1 MQKFILCVSV
11 LWALSACGQPTT
23 SAPTATNVPP
33 TPPIT
38 MPTATIVPTAI
49 PIATITPPPAR
60 AEADPV
66 VWQTVQDLGYGLVES
81 EYIART
87 GIASQQRDATTW
99 HIIMTTPTGYYID
112 QTIQYARGNSA
123 DIDQPV
129 QMAPISPATPDSFAY
144 SYTVSAQDAPPEIRD
159 AIGNAPLA
167 WGATRMMMIA
177 PPVQVAGDVDAILVT
192 ITGFIKQYGK
202 DQLSDFAKTF
212 QQMHPDKIKLNDMW
226 NGLKAGMYVND
237 AFWMFEK
244 IWPYLNALDYL
255 QACAAN
261 PWNPLTKK
269 SYQDFPQDK
278 QRILDRL
285 ESARAEIKYE
295 GMYMYTVV
303 MNKVLFMGVPGL
315 QTATKFILGKTL
327 DNFIKETEQRLKNL
341 VAEMEKMVTPCNGW
355 RYVQNAQAGYPFTF
369 EGTKCSG
376 IDGNWTIEDD
386 TKIETMQIVSK
397 IEVTVSEAEWIKGKK
412 DFRWTLEQTSTTA
425 ETRGETMIQGFTKD
439 IIFANQSIQYIFDNP
454 LICRWS
460 FSPSGAQINGCA
472 EILKMVQFNA
482 IPNSAWVEDPA
493 ICQVEKA
500 NMIQFGKP

>member
-11 LWALSACGQPTT
+11 LWVLSACGQTT
-23 SAPTATNVPP
+23 ITASNPTNVPP
-33 TPPIT
+33 TAR
-38 MPTATIVPTAI
+38 MDAATATVVPTSL
-49 PIATITPPPAR
+49 PIATLTPPPAR
-60 AEADPV
+60 AEADPA
-66 VWQTVQDLGYGLVES
+66 VWQAVQDLGYGLVEA

-99 HIIMTTPTGYYID
+99 HIIMTTPTGYHID
-112 QTIQYARGNSA
+112 QTIHYSRGTAA

-129 QMAPISPATPDSFAY
+129 QVAPVLPDSPDAFAY
-144 SYTVSAQDAPPEIRD
+144 SYTISAKDAPQEIID
-159 AIGNAPLA
+159 ALDSAPLA
-167 WGATRMMMIA
+167 RGATHMMMIA
-177 PPVQVAGDVDAILVT
+177 PPVQVAIDVDAILVN
-192 ITGFIKQYGK
+192 IKGFIKQYGK
-202 DQLSDFAKTF
+202 DQLSDFTKTF

-341 VAEMEKMVTPCNGW
+341 VAEMEKIVTPCNGW

-369 EGTKCSG
+369 EGAKCGG

-386 TKIETMQIVSK
+386 TKIETMRIVSK
-397 IEVTVSEAEWIKGKK
+397 IEITVFEAEWIKGKK

-472 EILKMVQFNA
+472 EIMKMVQFKA
-482 IPNSAWVEDPA
+482 LPNSAWVEDPA
-493 ICQVEKA
+493 ICQIEKA